1 MRCFRVA
8 ICWKGSTLG
17 AIKIRLLPLDLN
29 INRSRPSE
37 RGLPACAKPDLAREI
52 AEDLAVMSEIYGTT
66 VRYNEADGL
75 IDVLPA

>member
-1 MRCFRVA
+1 MEE
-8 ICWKGSTLG
+8 GE
-17 AIKIRLLPLDLN
+17 IKVRLLPLDLDL
-29 INRSRPSE
+29 NRSRPSE

-52 AEDLAVMSEIYGTT
+52 AEDLAVMSEAYGTE